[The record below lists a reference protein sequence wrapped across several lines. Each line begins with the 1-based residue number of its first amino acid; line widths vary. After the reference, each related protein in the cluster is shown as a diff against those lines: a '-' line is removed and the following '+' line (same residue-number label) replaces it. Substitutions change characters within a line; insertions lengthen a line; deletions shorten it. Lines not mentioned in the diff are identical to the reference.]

1 VAERPVLYSFF
12 ETSTFVKQIER
23 YASLNVL
30 FAIQQDLLR
39 MPKRGDVVQGAHGAR
54 KARIGDPDT
63 GRGKRGSY
71 RYVYLYLEH
80 QERIYLLYLYPK
92 NVVANLTAQQLKM
105 VANVVIGSRRPLRNE
120 AAQTR

>member
-1 VAERPVLYSFF
+1 M
-12 ETSTFVKQIER
+12 KQIER

-54 KARIGDPDT
+54 KARIGDPDS

-105 VANVVIGSRRPLRNE
+105 VANVVDRIQE
-120 AAQTR
+120 AVEK